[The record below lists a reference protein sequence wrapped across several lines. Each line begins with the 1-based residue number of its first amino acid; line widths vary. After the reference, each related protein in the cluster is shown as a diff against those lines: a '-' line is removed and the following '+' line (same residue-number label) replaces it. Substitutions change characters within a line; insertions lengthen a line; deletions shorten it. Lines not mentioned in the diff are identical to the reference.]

1 MRLRKEIT
9 ELFNAGVINSETAN
23 RINEYY
29 NSKSGT
35 PQNRLVIVFGIFG
48 ALLVG
53 LGIILILAHNWDEIG
68 RPLRAAIAFGV
79 LLLAQALTLYAV
91 IRRAESVVWT
101 EAASG
106 LLVAAVGAAITA
118 NARS

>member
-9 ELFNAGVINSETAN
+9 ELLNAGVINSETAN

-53 LGIILILAHNWDEIG
+53 LGIILILAHNWDELSRTVKTI
-68 RPLRAAIAFGV
+68 IAFIP
-79 LLLAQALTLYAV
+79 LLLGQALCAYTL
-91 IRRAESVVWT
+91 IKKK
-101 EAASG
+101 
-106 LLVAAVGAAITA
+106 
-118 NARS
+118 